1 MKDQR
6 FVIYKDTYSALFGD
20 ITDGCLHME
29 SDVDE
34 DDMYPAS
41 EKHYRFSKED
51 TARLFSV
58 ISLRDFISL
67 CLKRRL
73 SGMEAFLA
81 ENGIRPETTII

>member
-20 ITDGCLHME
+20 ITGGCLHIE
-29 SDVDE
+29 SDLDE
-34 DDMYPAS
+34 DDMYPGS

-58 ISLRDFISL
+58 ISLRDFITL
-67 CLKRRL
+67 CRKKGLM
-73 SGMEAFLA
+73 GMDAFLA